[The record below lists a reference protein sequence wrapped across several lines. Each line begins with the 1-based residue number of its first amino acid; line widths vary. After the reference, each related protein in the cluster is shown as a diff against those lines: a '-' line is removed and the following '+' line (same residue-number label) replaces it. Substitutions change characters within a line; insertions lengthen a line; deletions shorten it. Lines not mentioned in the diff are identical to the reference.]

1 MILYHYTLRRNL
13 ASIRE
18 HGLLKRLSRDS
29 RERVWLVKSKMGA
42 WACSHV
48 LKKRMGG
55 VDEIC
60 CIAVDVP
67 RGWIKKGHP
76 GLFYVESDIAPERFR
91 GITGFTVEIL
101 EV

>member
-18 HGLLKRLSRDS
+18 HGLLKSMSRDS
-29 RERVWLVKSKMGA
+29 RERVWLVKSRMGA

-55 VDEIC
+55 VDEIIC
-60 CIAVDVP
+60 VAVDVP
-67 RGWIKKGHP
+67 RAWVKKGHP
-76 GLFYVESDIAPERFR
+76 GLFYVEHDVSPERFR